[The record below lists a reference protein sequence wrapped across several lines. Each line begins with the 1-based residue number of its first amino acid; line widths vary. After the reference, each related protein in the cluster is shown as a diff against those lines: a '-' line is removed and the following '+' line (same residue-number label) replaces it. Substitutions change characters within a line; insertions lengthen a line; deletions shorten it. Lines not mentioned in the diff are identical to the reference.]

1 MLNIAEIEALS
12 DEELVVLSLKNQD
25 NFALIIN
32 RYKNKLFN
40 YIRRITSIR
49 DEDAEDLLQD
59 IFLKVY
65 LNLNDF
71 DTDLKFSSWIY
82 AIAHNQVISQHRK
95 LSVRAEG
102 HSTNLEDE
110 SARKLASNINI
121 EKEIDNIYL
130 KDNVTK
136 VLYALPEKYREA
148 LELTEIKNL
157 THTELAQKLNI
168 SYSGA
173 KSRVQR
179 ARQMLKE
186 KMEES
191 YHIKTDSY
199 GNVIFCENRIPC
211 GCNQDSFVE

>member
-136 VLYALPEKYREA
+136 VLYALPEKYREVLVLKF
-148 LELTEIKNL
+148 LEEKNYQEISDIIKKPVGTVGSLMN
-157 THTELAQKLNI
+157 K
-168 SYSGA
+168 A
-173 KSRVQR
+173 KSEFK
-179 ARQMLKE
+179 KE
-186 KMEES
+186 LDKQQ
-191 YHIKTDSY
+191 IK
-199 GNVIFCENRIPC
+199 I
-211 GCNQDSFVE
+211 

>member
-1 MLNIAEIEALS
+1 MLNIAEIEALN

-136 VLYALPEKYREA
+136 VLYALPEKYREVLVLKF
-148 LELTEIKNL
+148 LEEKNYQEISDIIKKPVGTVGSLMN
-157 THTELAQKLNI
+157 K
-168 SYSGA
+168 A
-173 KSRVQR
+173 KSEFK
-179 ARQMLKE
+179 KE
-186 KMEES
+186 LDKQQ
-191 YHIKTDSY
+191 IK
-199 GNVIFCENRIPC
+199 I
-211 GCNQDSFVE
+211 

>member
-1 MLNIAEIEALS
+1 MLNTAEIEALS
-12 DEELVVLSLKNQD
+12 DAEMVALALKNQD
-25 NFALIIN
+25 NFVIIIN
-32 RYKNKLFN
+32 RYKGKLFN
-40 YIRRITSIR
+40 YIRRITNVR

-82 AIAHNQVISQHRK
+82 AIAHNQVISNHRR

-136 VLYALPEKYREA
+136 VLYGLPEKYREVLVLKFLEEKNYQEISDIIKKPVGTVGSLMNKA
-148 LELTEIKNL
+148 KSEFKKELTKQQIK
-157 THTELAQKLNI
+157 I
-168 SYSGA
+168 
-173 KSRVQR
+173 
-179 ARQMLKE
+179 
-186 KMEES
+186 
-191 YHIKTDSY
+191 
-199 GNVIFCENRIPC
+199 
-211 GCNQDSFVE
+211 

>member
-1 MLNIAEIEALS
+1 MLNAEEIESLS
-12 DEELVVLSLKNQD
+12 DEEIVALTLKDQD
-25 NFALIIN
+25 NFVLIIN

-71 DTDLKFSSWIY
+71 DSGLKFSSWIY
-82 AIAHNQVISQHRK
+82 AIARNQVISNHRR

-121 EKEIDNIYL
+121 EKELDSKYL
-130 KDNVTK
+130 KDNVAK
-136 VLYALPEKYREA
+136 VLYSLNEKYREVLVLKF
-148 LELTEIKNL
+148 LEEKNYQEISDIIKKPVGTVGSLMNKAKSEFKK
-157 THTELAQKLNI
+157 ELAKQ
-168 SYSGA
+168 
-173 KSRVQR
+173 Q
-179 ARQMLKE
+179 
-186 KMEES
+186 
-191 YHIKTDSY
+191 IK
-199 GNVIFCENRIPC
+199 I
-211 GCNQDSFVE
+211 